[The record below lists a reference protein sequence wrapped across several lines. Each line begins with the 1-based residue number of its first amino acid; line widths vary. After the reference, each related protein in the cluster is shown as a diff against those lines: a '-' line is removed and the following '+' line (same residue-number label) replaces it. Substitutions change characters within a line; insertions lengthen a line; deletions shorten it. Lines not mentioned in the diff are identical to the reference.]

1 VGGESAEDFHKEEL
15 SDCEFCE
22 NQHGKSHILLRD
34 ANQFLSLL
42 STRQS
47 HITLYGICHF
57 HQNWQMKD
65 QTLRLGIKNNTHTRT
80 MKLRDILKVKNAFVQ
95 PVYYVKKYT
104 ILLSQPVL
112 LNPGFVILLF

>member
-1 VGGESAEDFHKEEL
+1 
-15 SDCEFCE
+15 
-22 NQHGKSHILLRD
+22 
-34 ANQFLSLL
+34 
-42 STRQS
+42 
-47 HITLYGICHF
+47 
-57 HQNWQMKD
+57 MKD